1 MFGPSLIPGN
11 DPRALTA
18 AGGLALPGL
27 PDLSGNGLALDRLSV
42 PGAPSLA
49 SLAAPSS
56 LTGQFEQQLA
66 QSQLVMQVMTLLL
79 TLMQNRAGGQADTN
93 STGSSSGVA
102 PVGSGGSQAS
112 GGSQTAGS
120 NNEFAKAGSGD
131 GSTVQRMGKP
141 IGAHIAKQFDAMV
154 AAAKKDGVNI
164 TITSGFRSRAEQE
177 KLYAAYKNGTG
188 NLAAKP
194 GTSNHESGDAL
205 DLGPPSAY
213 AWLKQNAGQFGF
225 KNKIASEPWHWSL
238 TGN

>member
-1 MFGPSLIPGN
+1 MFGPSLISGN
-11 DPRALTA
+11 DPRALTG
-18 AGGLALPGL
+18 GGLASPGL
-27 PDLSGNGLALDRLSV
+27 PDLSGGGLALDRLSGL
-42 PGAPSLA
+42 GAPSLA

-66 QSQLVMQVMTLLL
+66 QGQLVMQVMTLLL
-79 TLMQNRAGGQADTN
+79 TLMQNRAGGQADAAGNTTAGGN
-93 STGSSSGVA
+93 SDGVA
-102 PVGSGGSQAS
+102 AVGSGASQAS
-112 GGSQTAGS
+112 GSGGDT
-120 NNEFAKAGSGD
+120 AKAGSGN
-131 GSTVQRMGKP
+131 GSTVQRQGKP
-141 IGAHIAKQFDAMV
+141 IGAHIAKQFDDMV
-154 AAAKKDGVNI
+154 AAAKQDGVNI
-164 TITSGFRSRAEQE
+164 TITSGARSRAEQE

-213 AWLKQNAGQFGF
+213 AWLKQNAGKFGF

>member
-1 MFGPSLIPGN
+1 M
-11 DPRALTA
+11 
-18 AGGLALPGL
+18 
-27 PDLSGNGLALDRLSV
+27 
-42 PGAPSLA
+42 
-49 SLAAPSS
+49 
-56 LTGQFEQQLA
+56 

-79 TLMQNRAGGQADTN
+79 TLMQNRGGQTDA
-93 STGSSSGVA
+93 SSASSSSDSSGGPA
-102 PVGSGGSQAS
+102 PVSSGASQAS
-112 GGSQTAGS
+112 GATDL
-120 NNEFAKAGSGD
+120 AKAGSGD

>member
-1 MFGPSLIPGN
+1 MFGPSLIPTN
-11 DPRALTA
+11 DPRALTGT
-18 AGGLALPGL
+18 GGLTLPGL
-27 PDLSGNGLALDRLSV
+27 PDLSGGGLALDRLAGT
-42 PGAPSLA
+42 GAPSLA

-56 LTGQFEQQLA
+56 LTGQFEQQLM

-79 TLMQNRAGGQADTN
+79 TLMQNRAGSQADA
-93 STGSSSGVA
+93 SSSSGSSDSSGGAA
-102 PVGSGGSQAS
+102 PVGSGSQAS
-112 GGSQTAGS
+112 GGNSTD
-120 NNEFAKAGSGD
+120 FAKAGSGD

>member
-11 DPRALTA
+11 DPRALTG
-18 AGGLALPGL
+18 GGLALPGL
-27 PDLSGNGLALDRLSV
+27 PDLSGGGLALDRLSGL
-42 PGAPSLA
+42 GAPSLA

-66 QSQLVMQVMTLLL
+66 QGQLVMQVMTLLL
-79 TLMQNRAGGQADTN
+79 TLMQNRSGGQTDAGSGAD
-93 STGSSSGVA
+93 SSAGTA
-102 PVGSGGSQAS
+102 AVGSGGSQA
-112 GGSQTAGS
+112 AGS
-120 NNEFAKAGSGD
+120 SADLAKAGSGN
-131 GSTVQRMGKP
+131 GSTVQRQGKP
-141 IGAHIAKQFDAMV
+141 IGAHIAKQFDDMV
-154 AAAKKDGVNI
+154 AAAKQDGVNI
-164 TITSGFRSRAEQE
+164 TITSGARSRAEQE

-213 AWLKQNAGQFGF
+213 AWLKQNAGKFGF

>member
-1 MFGPSLIPGN
+1 MFGPSLIPGG
-11 DPRALTA
+11 DPRSLAN
-18 AGGLALPGL
+18 GGLNLTGL
-27 PDLSGNGLALDRLSV
+27 PDLSGGSLALDRLSV
-42 PGAPSLA
+42 PGASSLS

-79 TLMQNRAGGQADTN
+79 TLMQNRAGGQADASTN
-93 STGSSSGVA
+93 SDSSASAGGVA
-102 PVGSGGSQAS
+102 PVSSGGSQAS
-112 GGSQTAGS
+112 GNTDQ
-120 NNEFAKAGSGD
+120 AKAGSGD

>member
-1 MFGPSLIPGN
+1 MFGPSLIPAT
-11 DPRALTA
+11 DPRALT
-18 AGGLALPGL
+18 GGVNLTGL
-27 PDLSGNGLALDRLSV
+27 PDLSGGGLALDRLSAA
-42 PGAPSLA
+42 GAPSLN
-49 SLAAPSS
+49 SLAAPSA

-79 TLMQNRAGGQADTN
+79 TLMQNRAGNQAD
-93 STGSSSGVA
+93 SGSSTSSDSSGGTA
-102 PVGSGGSQAS
+102 PVGSSSGGSQAS
-112 GGSQTAGS
+112 GS
-120 NNEFAKAGSGD
+120 NTDFAKAGSGD

>member
-11 DPRALTA
+11 DPLALN
-18 AGGLALPGL
+18 GGLSLPGL
-27 PDLSGNGLALDRLSV
+27 PALPSLPGGLALDRLSSV
-42 PGAPSLA
+42 GGAPSLA
-49 SLAAPSS
+49 SLAAPSA

-66 QSQLVMQVMTLLL
+66 QSQLLLQVMTLLL
-79 TLMQNRAGGQADTN
+79 TLMQNRTGGGQADMAGGATA
-93 STGSSSGVA
+93 SGGVA
-102 PVGSGGSQAS
+102 PVGSGGSQAAS
-112 GGSQTAGS
+112 G
-120 NNEFAKAGSGD
+120 EVAKAGSGN
-131 GSTVQRMGKP
+131 GSTVQRQGKP
-141 IGAHIAKQFDAMV
+141 IGAHIAKQFDDMV
-154 AAAKKDGVNI
+154 AAAKQDGVNI
-164 TITSGFRSRAEQE
+164 TITSGARSRAEQE

-213 AWLKQNAGQFGF
+213 AWLKQNAGRFGF

>member
-11 DPRALTA
+11 DPRALTGT
-18 AGGLALPGL
+18 GGLTLPGL
-27 PDLSGNGLALDRLSV
+27 PDLSGGGLALDRLAGT
-42 PGAPSLA
+42 GAPSLA

-56 LTGQFEQQLA
+56 LTGQFEQQLM

-79 TLMQNRAGGQADTN
+79 TLMQNRAGSQADA
-93 STGSSSGVA
+93 SSSSGSSDSSGGAA

-112 GGSQTAGS
+112 GGNSTD
-120 NNEFAKAGSGD
+120 FAKAGSGD

>member
-1 MFGPSLIPGN
+1 MFGPSLVSGN
-11 DPRALTA
+11 DPRALV
-18 AGGLALPGL
+18 GGGA
-27 PDLSGNGLALDRLSV
+27 LSGFSDVSGGGLALDRLSGLG
-42 PGAPSLA
+42 GAPSLA
-49 SLAAPSS
+49 SLAAPSA

-66 QSQLVMQVMTLLL
+66 QGQVVMQVMTLLL
-79 TLMQNRAGGQADTN
+79 NLMQNRAPGGGS
-93 STGSSSGVA
+93 STGESSSGTA
-102 PVGSGGSQAS
+102 PIGSDKTGAAGGAE
-112 GGSQTAGS
+112 A
-120 NNEFAKAGSGD
+120 AKAGSGN
-131 GSTVQRMGKP
+131 GSTVERQGKP

-205 DLGPPSAY
+205 DLGPPSAF

-238 TGN
+238 SGT

>member
-1 MFGPSLIPGN
+1 MFGPSLVSGN
-11 DPRALTA
+11 DPRALV
-18 AGGLALPGL
+18 AGGA
-27 PDLSGNGLALDRLSV
+27 LSGFPDVSGGGLALDRLSGV
-42 PGAPSLA
+42 SGAPSLA
-49 SLAAPSS
+49 SLATPSA

-66 QSQLVMQVMTLLL
+66 QSQVVMQVMTLLL
-79 TLMQNRAGGQADTN
+79 NLMQNRAQ
-93 STGSSSGVA
+93 SGSSSGDNSAATA
-102 PVGSGGSQAS
+102 PIGSDRSGAAGGVEA
-112 GGSQTAGS
+112 
-120 NNEFAKAGSGD
+120 AKAGSGN
-131 GSTVQRMGKP
+131 GSTVERQGKP

-205 DLGPPSAY
+205 DLGPPSAF

-238 TGN
+238 SGT

>member
-11 DPRALTA
+11 DPRALT
-18 AGGLALPGL
+18 GGGITLPGV
-27 PDLSGNGLALDRLSV
+27 PDLSGGSLALDRLSV

-56 LTGQFEQQLA
+56 LTGQFEQQLM

-79 TLMQNRAGGQADTN
+79 TLMQNRGGQTDA
-93 STGSSSGVA
+93 SSASSSSDSSGGPA
-102 PVGSGGSQAS
+102 PVSSGASQAS
-112 GGSQTAGS
+112 GATDL
-120 NNEFAKAGSGD
+120 AKAGSGD

-141 IGAHIAKQFDAMV
+141 IGAHIAKQFDTMV

>member
-1 MFGPSLIPGN
+1 MFGPSLIPAT
-11 DPRALTA
+11 DPRALT
-18 AGGLALPGL
+18 GGANLSGL
-27 PDLSGNGLALDRLSV
+27 PDLSGGGLALDRLSV
-42 PGAPSLA
+42 VGAPSLS

-79 TLMQNRAGGQADTN
+79 TLMQNRAGNQADASA
-93 STGSSSGVA
+93 STSSDSSGGTAPVGSSS
-102 PVGSGGSQAS
+102 SGGSQAS
-112 GGSQTAGS
+112 GS
-120 NNEFAKAGSGD
+120 NADFAKAGSGD

>member
-1 MFGPSLIPGN
+1 MFGPSLIPGG
-11 DPRALTA
+11 DPRSLATGGLNLTA
-18 AGGLALPGL
+18 L
-27 PDLSGNGLALDRLSV
+27 PDLSGGGLALDRLSV

-49 SLAAPSS
+49 SLAGPSS

-79 TLMQNRAGGQADTN
+79 TLMQNRAGSQADA
-93 STGSSSGVA
+93 SSSSSSSDSSGGTT

-112 GGSQTAGS
+112 GSTDQ
-120 NNEFAKAGSGD
+120 AKAGSGD

>member
-18 AGGLALPGL
+18 GAGLTLPGL
-27 PDLSGNGLALDRLSV
+27 PDLSSGGLALDRLSV
-42 PGAPSLA
+42 PGASSLS

-56 LTGQFEQQLA
+56 LTGQFEQQLM

-79 TLMQNRAGGQADTN
+79 TLMQNRGGQTDASSASSSSD
-93 STGSSSGVA
+93 SSSGTA
-102 PVGSGGSQAS
+102 PVSSGASQAS
-112 GGSQTAGS
+112 GS
-120 NNEFAKAGSGD
+120 NADFAKAGSGD

-213 AWLKQNAGQFGF
+213 AWLKQNAG
-225 KNKIASEPWHWSL
+225 
-238 TGN
+238 

>member
-11 DPRALTA
+11 DPRALTTTGGLTLPGLTDLSG
-18 AGGLALPGL
+18 GGLAL
-27 PDLSGNGLALDRLSV
+27 NRLFGMS
-42 PGAPSLA
+42 APSLA
-49 SLAAPSS
+49 SLATPSS

-66 QSQLVMQVMTLLL
+66 QSQLLMQIMTLLL
-79 TLMQNRAGGQADTN
+79 TLMQNRDGNQANASN
-93 STGSSSGVA
+93 STGSVDSSGGSA
-102 PVGSGGSQAS
+102 PVGSGGS
-112 GGSQTAGS
+112 GNT
-120 NNEFAKAGSGD
+120 EFAKAGSGD

-177 KLYAAYKNGTG
+177 RLYAAYKNGTG